1 MTHKSRQ
8 HVCPPDFF
16 MSGKYRPT
24 ELYNYLNITNYKGNE
39 LKWLLHEYSKYFKTC
54 INVRKRGI
62 FI

>member
-39 LKWLLHEYSKYFKTC
+39 LK
-54 INVRKRGI
+54 
-62 FI
+62 